1 MNKYIPRK
9 LEGEINKYIDGPEIV
24 AVVGP
29 RQCGK
34 TTMLRHIAER
44 LDNSTFLSFE
54 DHEVL
59 ELFETNIKQFAKLY
73 TDKYKYVFIDEF
85 QYSKIGGKQ
94 LKFLYDLHHTKI
106 FISGSSAID
115 LTINAVKYLVGR
127 VLIMSLYPLDFIEFI
142 GYKDKKYQKYIVD
155 SQSLLFSSENIKIN
169 EGWHKKL
176 MSLYEEYIIFGGY
189 PRIVLEND
197 NQIKIK
203 KLKDIYNTYFLR
215 DVKDFLGLTSNYKLS
230 KLIKLLALQIG
241 KTVDYNQ
248 LASQT
253 GFSHASV
260 KKYMN
265 FLEQTFICNLITP
278 YYTNKISEIVKNPRV
293 YFLDTGLRNHIAGD
307 FNVIGERLDSGF
319 FLENAVYQQIIK
331 KGIVPQYWRTK
342 KQLEMDFVLEI
353 NRRNIL
359 ALEVKKTLHN
369 INWDSI
375 KFFQEKYPNID
386 IKLMYWE
393 KKNDKLQIP
402 HYPIY
407 FA

>member
-1 MNKYIPRK
+1 MDKYIPRK
-9 LEGEINKYIDGPEIV
+9 LEKEINKYIDGPEII

-44 LDNSTFLSFE
+44 LDKSIFLSFE
-54 DHEVL
+54 DQEVL
-59 ELFETNIKQFAKLY
+59 ETFETNIKQFAELY
-73 TDKYKYVFIDEF
+73 IDKYKYVFIDEF
-85 QYSKIGGKQ
+85 QYSRIGGKQ

-127 VLIMSLYPLDFIEFI
+127 VLIMNLYPLDFIEFL
-142 GYKDKKYQKYIVD
+142 GYKNKKYQEYIIN
-155 SQSLLFSSENIKIN
+155 SQSQFFDSKAIKIN
-169 EGWHKKL
+169 EGWHKEL
-176 MSLYEEYIIFGGY
+176 LSLYEEYIVFGGY
-189 PRIVLEND
+189 PRIVLETD
-197 NQIKIK
+197 NQAKIK

-230 KLIKLLALQIG
+230 KLIKLLALQMG

-248 LASQT
+248 LATQT

-260 KKYMN
+260 KKYLN

-307 FNVIGERLDSGF
+307 FNVIEERSDSGF
-319 FLENAVYQQIIK
+319 FLENAIFQQIIK
-331 KGIVPQYWRTK
+331 RGLVPQY
-342 KQLEMDFVLEI
+342 
-353 NRRNIL
+353 
-359 ALEVKKTLHN
+359 
-369 INWDSI
+369 
-375 KFFQEKYPNID
+375 
-386 IKLMYWE
+386 
-393 KKNDKLQIP
+393 
-402 HYPIY
+402 
-407 FA
+407 

>member
-1 MNKYIPRK
+1 MTFLAFGAKINLIVNFSTMNKYIPRK

-169 EGWHKKL
+169 EG
-176 MSLYEEYIIFGGY
+176 
-189 PRIVLEND
+189 
-197 NQIKIK
+197 
-203 KLKDIYNTYFLR
+203 
-215 DVKDFLGLTSNYKLS
+215 
-230 KLIKLLALQIG
+230 
-241 KTVDYNQ
+241 
-248 LASQT
+248 
-253 GFSHASV
+253 
-260 KKYMN
+260 
-265 FLEQTFICNLITP
+265 
-278 YYTNKISEIVKNPRV
+278 
-293 YFLDTGLRNHIAGD
+293 
-307 FNVIGERLDSGF
+307 
-319 FLENAVYQQIIK
+319 
-331 KGIVPQYWRTK
+331 
-342 KQLEMDFVLEI
+342 
-353 NRRNIL
+353 
-359 ALEVKKTLHN
+359 
-369 INWDSI
+369 
-375 KFFQEKYPNID
+375 
-386 IKLMYWE
+386 
-393 KKNDKLQIP
+393 
-402 HYPIY
+402 
-407 FA
+407 